1 MTSPK
6 TLPKLL
12 LATTNAGKIQEY
24 IAMLDDLPV
33 QVVTLKAAGITAEVE
48 ETGATIRENAII
60 KAEAYTRLS
69 GLPTLADDS
78 GLEVDA
84 LGGEPGVRS
93 ARYGDKKTDKERN
106 DLVLEKLRG
115 VPNQWRH
122 ARFRCVIAIARPG
135 HKVLTREGVCDGM
148 IARLSKG
155 SRGFGYD
162 PIFYLPEMHL
172 HMAELTLAIKNQ
184 ISHRGK
190 AMEGARDLVH
200 QMLDESTVAP

>member
-1 MTSPK
+1 MTSRK
-6 TLPKLL
+6 SLPKLL
-12 LATTNAGKIQEY
+12 LATTNAGKIREY
-24 IAMLDDLPV
+24 AAMLDDLPV
-33 QVVTLKAAGITAEVE
+33 RVVTLKQASITAEVE

-60 KAEAYTRLS
+60 KAEAYARLS

-93 ARYGDKKTDKERN
+93 ARYSDKLTDKERN

-115 VPNQWRH
+115 VPDQWRH

-135 HKVLTREGVCDGM
+135 HRVLTSEGVCDGA
-148 IARLSKG
+148 IARQAKG
-155 SRGFGYD
+155 SLGFGYD
-162 PIFYLPEMHL
+162 PIFYLPEMHR
-172 HMAELTLAIKNQ
+172 HMAELPLGLKNQ

-190 AMEGARDLVH
+190 AMEGARDLVQ
-200 QMLDESTVAP
+200 QMLDESPVAP

>member
-1 MTSPK
+1 MSTRKP
-6 TLPKLL
+6 LPKLL
-12 LATTNAGKIQEY
+12 LATTNVGKIREY
-24 IAMLDDLPV
+24 TAMLDDLPL
-33 QVVTLKAAGITAEVE
+33 QVVTLKGAGIATEIE

-60 KAEAYTRLS
+60 KAEAYARLS

-93 ARYGDKKTDKERN
+93 ARYGDKQTDKERN

-115 VPNQWRH
+115 VPDQWRH

-135 HKVLTREGVCDGM
+135 RKVLTSEGVCDGI
-148 IARLSKG
+148 IARLAKG
-155 SRGFGYD
+155 SLGFGYD
-162 PIFYLPEMHL
+162 PIFYLPEMHR
-172 HMAELTLAIKNQ
+172 HMAELALGLKNQ

-200 QMLDESTVAP
+200 KMLDESAVAP